1 MQEKLVALLLD
12 QDELGWRKIIYELVE
27 SEQMD
32 PWDID
37 VSLLAQKFIK
47 IIREMQE
54 HDLKIPGK
62 IVLAAAI
69 LLKIKATHLVE
80 NDISNLDRLLN
91 QTDEMPEDELFGEIE
106 AGLRNPD
113 LAHPQLIPRNPQP
126 RNRKVSVHDLVEALQ
141 RAMASKKRILAQQRP
156 VAFPYRPHRKT
167 DIMDVIKDVYHKI
180 TYYYNKDKEAKVTYT
195 KLLPP
200 KAGKQEKVYTFMPL
214 LHLENEHKIEM
225 DQPKHFD
232 EITISLAQKG
242 KQKSE
247 Q

>member
-1 MQEKLVALLLD
+1 MQEKIVALLLNE
-12 QDELGWRKIIYELVE
+12 DELGWKKVIYDLVE

-37 VSLLAQKFIK
+37 VSLLAKKFIK
-47 IIREMQE
+47 VIREMQE

-91 QTDEMPEDELFGEIE
+91 QTDEIPEDELFDEI
-106 AGLRNPD
+106 GQQMRNSGS

-126 RNRKVSVHDLVEALQ
+126 RNRKVSVHDLVDALQ
-141 RAMASKKRILAQQRP
+141 RAMATKKRILAQQRP
-156 VAFPYRPHRKT
+156 TPYPYRPHRKI
-167 DIMDVIKDVYHKI
+167 DILDVIRDVYHKI
-180 TYYYNKDKEAKVTYT
+180 NYYSNKDKNAKVTYT

-214 LHLENEHKIEM
+214 LHLENEQKIEM
-225 DQPKHFD
+225 EQQKHFD
-232 EITISLAQKG
+232 EIVINVVKKEKKTA
-242 KQKSE
+242 
-247 Q
+247 